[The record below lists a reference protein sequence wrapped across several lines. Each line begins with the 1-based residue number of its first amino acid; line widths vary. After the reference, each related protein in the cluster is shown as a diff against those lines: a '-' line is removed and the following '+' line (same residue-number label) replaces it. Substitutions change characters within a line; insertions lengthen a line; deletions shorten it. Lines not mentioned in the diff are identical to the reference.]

1 MGAMLD
7 IYLNR
12 LHEITIILYGL
23 CVLLYFIDF
32 LQNNRKANKTAFW
45 ILSIVWLMQTIFL
58 FLYMFEA
65 KRFPILTIFE
75 GLYFYVWILVSLSLV
90 LNWFLRIDFL
100 LFFTNVIGF
109 GLMVIHIFSPLQ
121 AYSNVAAQAKMVSEL
136 SIIHITMAIISYGA
150 FAVSFVLSLLFLIQ
164 YDLLKRKKWGRR
176 LIRIGDLA
184 KLEHLSVL
192 HVMIGIPLL
201 LLSLILGIQWAYIM
215 NVGLTWYDSKIIGSF
230 ILLIS
235 YAIYLY
241 LKVKKQIYGKTLA
254 YWNIAAFLFVLINF
268 FFFGSLS
275 AFHVF

>member
-1 MGAMLD
+1 MLD

-192 HVMIGIPLL
+192 HVMIGLPLL

>member
-192 HVMIGIPLL
+192 HVMIGLPLL